1 MEISRRKFFFFGL
14 AAGVGLF
21 LPEVKIKL
29 AIDKLFIPTTK
40 QIEFLASDKP
50 ISLYGIPYHVSNC
63 SGGQWLGINR
73 QSSPETTKAIIEMV
87 KLLQADKLN
96 DSIN

>member
-1 MEISRRKFFFFGL
+1 MEISRIKFFFFDL

-29 AIDKLFIPTTK
+29 AIDKLFIPTT
-40 QIEFLASDKP
+40 KP